1 MKKRVSLSRG
11 LSLALLAALFWGSP
25 PVAHASSPAP
35 EDRIRQ
41 LEQEVAALR
50 AAIAELARPEAA
62 EQVPADR
69 LAEVEDKIDVL
80 AAEIEKLKIGE
91 AAVAADQSDLGM
103 GPAASK
109 VYRTERGVS
118 IGGYGEALYQN
129 FNARHDDGSPADE
142 TDELALERAVVYVG
156 YKWNDRFLFNSEI
169 EFEDGGEEVSVEFA
183 YLDYLWKPE
192 ANFRAGLLLMPV
204 GFLNELH
211 EPTVYLGTHRPEVE
225 RRILPST
232 WQENGFG
239 LFGQVGPVSYRTYV
253 TNGFD
258 ASGFSA
264 AGLREGRQGGGEAKA
279 KDFAWV
285 GRADWTAAPGLL
297 AGASAY
303 LGKAGQ
309 GIGTGVQTRM
319 LEGHVEWRKSGWELR
334 ALGVQADLDDVARL
348 NAELGL
354 VGPESVGERLRGGY
368 LQAGY
373 DLFSAFPHGEQAL
386 IPFVRYESF
395 DTQARVPAGFERDR
409 ANDVDILTLG
419 LSYKPI
425 PQVVFKAD
433 YQNQDNAAG
442 TGLDQWSIGLG
453 YVF

>member
-1 MKKRVSLSRG
+1 
-11 LSLALLAALFWGSP
+11 
-25 PVAHASSPAP
+25 
-35 EDRIRQ
+35 
-41 LEQEVAALR
+41 
-50 AAIAELARPEAA
+50 
-62 EQVPADR
+62 
-69 LAEVEDKIDVL
+69 
-80 AAEIEKLKIGE
+80 
-91 AAVAADQSDLGM
+91 
-103 GPAASK
+103 
-109 VYRTERGVS
+109 
-118 IGGYGEALYQN
+118 
-129 FNARHDDGSPADE
+129 
-142 TDELALERAVVYVG
+142 
-156 YKWNDRFLFNSEI
+156 
-169 EFEDGGEEVSVEFA
+169 
-183 YLDYLWKPE
+183 
-192 ANFRAGLLLMPV
+192 MPV

-211 EPTVYLGTHRPEVE
+211 EPTVFLGTHRPEVE

-264 AGLREGRQGGGEAKA
+264 AGLREGRQGGAEAKA

-309 GIGTGVQTRM
+309 GIGPGVQTRM
-319 LEGHVEWRKSGWELR
+319 FEGHVEWRKSGLELR

-348 NAELGL
+348 NEELGL
-354 VGPESVGERLRGGY
+354 SGTASVGERLTGGY

-373 DLFSAFPHGEQAL
+373 DLFARFPHGEQAL

-395 DTQARVPAGFERDR
+395 DTQAKVPAGFERDP

-425 PQVVFKAD
+425 PQLVFKAD
-433 YQNQDNAAG
+433 FQNQDNAVG
-442 TGLDQWSIGLG
+442 TGLDQWSVGLG